1 MSLAVVIITKN
12 EEKNIL
18 RCLESVDAYCDEIV
32 VLDSFSTDK
41 TNDLCSVFPKVKF
54 YQRAFDDYIQQKN
67 FANSLVKSEYI
78 LSLDAD
84 EFADSSL
91 QDFIQSREY
100 RGYDAVQFLRINF
113 VGNYPVRYG
122 LWRRDFKLR
131 LWKRELG
138 KWAGSIPHEHL
149 ELVMNAK
156 VLESTA
162 IINHAAYTNAEEMRV
177 KSEKYASLAAKNY
190 VSKSNMSI
198 IWSMALNPLFKF
210 LKGYIFLQGYRD
222 GRIGWEIAKV
232 SLIETFKKYFYALK
246 LKFQNN

>member
-18 RCLESVDAYCDEIV
+18 RCIESVDAYCDEIV

-41 TNDLCSVFPKVKF
+41 TEEFCSRFSKVKF

-67 FANSLVKSEYI
+67 FANSLVISDYI

-91 QDFIQSREY
+91 QSFIQSKEY
-100 RGYDAVQFLRINF
+100 LNYDAVEFLRINF
-113 VGNYPVRYG
+113 IGNYPVKYG
-122 LWRRDFKLR
+122 LWRRDFKIR

-138 KWAGSIPHEHL
+138 KWAGTIPHEHL
-149 ELVMNAK
+149 ELLPNAK
-156 VLESTA
+156 MLNSKATISHSAYANCEELETK
-162 IINHAAYTNAEEMRV
+162 AEN
-177 KSEKYASLAAKNY
+177 YALLAAKNY
-190 VSKSNMSI
+190 RSRSNVFL
-198 IWSMALNPLFKF
+198 IWSMAVNPLFKF
-210 LKGYIFLQGYRD
+210 FKGYFLLQGFKD

-246 LKFQNN
+246 LKFQN